1 MVTKMGNS
9 EEIKE
14 LKAKYENH
22 VKNLDEQ
29 ILKLEREK
37 QNLQI
42 KIDAGAK
49 NKNKKLV
56 LK

>member
-14 LKAKYENH
+14 LKVKYENH
-22 VKNLDEQ
+22 VKSLDEQ

-49 NKNKKLV
+49 SKNKKLV
-56 LK
+56 F

>member
-1 MVTKMGNS
+1 MGNS

-14 LKAKYENH
+14 LKLKYENH

-42 KIDAGAK
+42 KIDASAK